1 MRMSSVR
8 PRQVAP
14 LASLI
19 VSRLELA
26 WDSFSF
32 YSKEVLNFE
41 PSYQTYHFVL
51 DSYLNN
57 ELHLSIS
64 EKKNLHQNLSES
76 INSLY
81 NLYYKQI
88 HSLDE
93 IQKASLSEN
102 ASGENGH
109 LLDFDS
115 DSLST
120 LKGLTL
126 DLISQLEID
135 KNNIQTLLM

>member
-1 MRMSSVR
+1 M
-8 PRQVAP
+8 
-14 LASLI
+14 
-19 VSRLELA
+19 
-26 WDSFSF
+26 
-32 YSKEVLNFE
+32 
-41 PSYQTYHFVL
+41 

-57 ELHLSIS
+57 ELHLSVS